1 MKFVWQQLSPG
12 EKEALLRHVL
22 LKQQSALGPVTAEK
36 VCAALQETHS
46 LTCFTQVEGKVHF
59 RFEMTAK
66 KVRTGARSGV
76 SLSDE
81 FADGIYKAALRAK
94 GVQVEDGFRAAR
106 NRGRTPR
113 LARA

>member
-1 MKFVWQQLSPG
+1 MKFFWQQLSPG

-22 LKQQSALGPVTAEK
+22 LKQQRVQGPVTAEK
-36 VCAALQETHS
+36 VCAALQKTHS
-46 LTCFTQVEGKVHF
+46 LSCFTQPEGKVHF

-66 KVRTGARSGV
+66 TVRSGARSGV

-106 NRGRTPR
+106 NRGKSPR
-113 LARA
+113 LAQA

>member
-12 EKEALLRHVL
+12 ERDALLRHVL
-22 LKQQSALGPVTAEK
+22 LKQQPVQGPVTAEK

-46 LTCFTQVEGKVHF
+46 LSCYTQPEGKVHF
-59 RFEMTAK
+59 RFEMTARK
-66 KVRTGARSGV
+66 IRTGARSSV

-81 FADGIYKAALRAK
+81 LADGIYKAALRAK
-94 GVQVEDGFRAAR
+94 GVQVEDGFSAAR
-106 NRGRTPR
+106 NRSKTPR